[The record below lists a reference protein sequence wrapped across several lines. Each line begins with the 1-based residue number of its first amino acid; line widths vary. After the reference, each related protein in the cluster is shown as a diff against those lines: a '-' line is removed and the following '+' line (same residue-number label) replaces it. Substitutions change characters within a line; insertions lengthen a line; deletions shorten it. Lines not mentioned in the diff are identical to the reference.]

1 MSSITESSMIT
12 LQHIDIIVLMC
23 FVCILSILSIGGA
36 KVFFFIRN
44 ALLFIYLMG
53 SKIVQLLYK

>member
-36 KVFFFIRN
+36 KVFFIRN
-44 ALLFIYLMG
+44 ALLLIYLMG

>member
-36 KVFFFIRN
+36 KVFFIRN